1 MSEQPTA
8 NFDLRPPVP
17 VDDYEA
23 AAHRVNVGYE
33 LVFELATALLRA
45 HCPGDAQLL
54 IVGAGGGMEVQT
66 FGPADPHWRLTGV
79 DPSGDMLRLAR
90 AKAQTAGLTDRVHL
104 IQGTVDDLPPELSFD
119 AATII
124 FVLMHLPDDG
134 SKLHL
139 LRSIAERLRPGGLLI
154 LVDAIRDHRD
164 RFAPAWQ
171 RYAEARGM
179 SAEWMAAFIERIT
192 ASSNTATEAREL
204 ALLDEAGFRDVTR
217 FFAAFPINGWIATN
231 GSRP

>member
-1 MSEQPTA
+1 MAWCPA
-8 NFDLRPPVP
+8 FLRW
-17 VDDYEA
+17 
-23 AAHRVNVGYE
+23 
-33 LVFELATALLRA
+33 
-45 HCPGDAQLL
+45 PG
-54 IVGAGGGMEVQT
+54 
-66 FGPADPHWRLTGV
+66 
-79 DPSGDMLRLAR
+79 AR
-90 AKAQTAGLTDRVHL
+90 ACLVNDFEWFGAILG
-104 IQGTVDDLPPELSFD
+104 
-119 AATII
+119 
-124 FVLMHLPDDG
+124 
-134 SKLHL
+134 
-139 LRSIAERLRPGGLLI
+139 RLPGGLLI